1 MISYFIDGF
10 FALCLL
16 ATGGLVF
23 KVFRELR
30 ALRDSHRQNHQ
41 MFTQIRDGYRDHY
54 QVLTQTGQAV
64 STIDMT
70 VRDINAH
77 GSRILLALGD
87 RIDDANKIIAEIDE
101 RMDAVAQHFE
111 MQRQAEENNV
121 VQFASRNARYPEE
134 QYEYVDSYED
144 ELVAE
149 PELPQHR
156 PLRSQETRPANRPV
170 QWPSLEDRFSAWR
183 QSEGMPRQQAA
194 SGRRG

>member
-1 MISYFIDGF
+1 MTSYFIDGF

-16 ATGGLVF
+16 ATAGLVF
-23 KVFRELR
+23 KVFSELR
-30 ALRDSHRQNHQ
+30 SLRNSHQQNQQ
-41 MFTQIRDGYRDHY
+41 MFTQIRDGYREHFA
-54 QVLTQTGQAV
+54 VLSQTGQAV

-87 RIDDANKIIAEIDE
+87 RIDDANKVIAEIDE

-121 VQFASRNARYPEE
+121 VQFASRARYPEE
-134 QYEYVDSYED
+134 QYEYVESYGD
-144 ELVAE
+144 ELAPE
-149 PELPQHR
+149 PEPVRHR
-156 PLRSQETRPANRPV
+156 PQRAPESRSASRPV
-170 QWPSLEDRFSAWR
+170 QWPSLGDRFSAWR
-183 QSEGMPRQQAA
+183 QSEAAPRQAA

>member
-1 MISYFIDGF
+1 MTSYFIDGF

-16 ATGGLVF
+16 AGGWLIF
-23 KVFRELR
+23 KVYRELR
-30 ALRDSHRQNHQ
+30 AVRESNQQYHQ

-54 QVLTQTGQAV
+54 AVLSQTDQAV

-87 RIDDANKIIAEIDE
+87 RIDDANKVITEIDE

-121 VQFASRNARYPEE
+121 VQFAARNARYPEE
-134 QYEYVDSYED
+134 QYEYVESYEG
-144 ELVAE
+144 EAPAE
-149 PELPQHR
+149 PELAQQR
-156 PLRSQETRPANRPV
+156 PLRTENRPANRPV
-170 QWPSLEDRFSAWR
+170 QWPSLGERFSAWR
-183 QSEGMPRQQAA
+183 QSEGKVQAA
-194 SGRRG
+194 AGRRG